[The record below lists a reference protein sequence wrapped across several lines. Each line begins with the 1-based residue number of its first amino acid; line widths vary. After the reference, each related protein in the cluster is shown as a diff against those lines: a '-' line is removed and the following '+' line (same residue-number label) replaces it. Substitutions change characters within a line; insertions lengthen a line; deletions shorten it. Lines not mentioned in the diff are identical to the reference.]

1 MQERVAAAPP
11 PKAQA
16 HPQSLR
22 QKDCIIELAA
32 ASLPNLESG
41 IQRMPTEGA
50 NGRKAGKSQ
59 VQGQRV

>member
-41 IQRMPTEGA
+41 IQRMPTEGLTA
-50 NGRKAGKSQ
+50 ARPENLRCRDRG
-59 VQGQRV
+59 V